1 MSVSEKSATFVQNS
15 AYRTMR
21 IKEITINNFHC
32 YQRTSFQ
39 LADSVI
45 RSIRWHP
52 YTSKGELDYDDT
64 VYDSRWFDR
73 KHLNLTNA
81 WITLVRRIWYKVA
94 KSTYSDMDVE
104 KARTDKELRQNI
116 IDDIDSNNEIACW
129 NESDPAWNLFAKY
142 NWFYGYY
149 TSSL

>member
-1 MSVSEKSATFVQNS
+1 MPIYLSSGLSDG
-15 AYRTMR
+15 
-21 IKEITINNFHC
+21 IT
-32 YQRTSFQ
+32 
-39 LADSVI
+39 
-45 RSIRWHP
+45 

-81 WITLVRRIWYKVA
+81 WITLVRRN
-94 KSTYSDMDVE
+94 VE

-116 IDDIDSNNEIACW
+116 IDDIDSNNEIASW
-129 NESDPAWNLFAKY
+129 NESDPAWNLFAEY

-149 TSSL
+149 TSNF